1 MLVLGLKQVL
11 LTMVLEKLNIK
22 EHVYVVRKQN
32 IKYFNK
38 MRIREQGTYKSFFTN
53 SFKTI
58 RLTNGIP
65 KTPELLDVAINS
77 KCNAAC
83 SYCYT
88 SAMKSG
94 DNFIN
99 IVDKANQ
106 IWGVMDMND
115 RPFQIAIGGAG
126 EPTLHP
132 DFIPFVKKVREL
144 GIIPNYTTNGMH
156 LTKDILDATE
166 KYCGGVALSW
176 HPHISKVFHKAI
188 HMLSGIKTKLNV
200 HVIVGYDDKSYS
212 DLIELY
218 EKYNNCVDYF
228 VILPYQSVG
237 RGESVSESNKKKIW
251 LKVFEWISNLPEEK
265 KKKFA
270 FGALFYEFIIK
281 NDIPLQMSIYN
292 PDVYSG
298 YILLNDNYKKIYKSS
313 YELIEKSIAC
323 N

>member
-1 MLVLGLKQVL
+1 
-11 LTMVLEKLNIK
+11 
-22 EHVYVVRKQN
+22 
-32 IKYFNK
+32 
-38 MRIREQGTYKSFFTN
+38 MRIRKQGEYKSFFTN

-58 RLTNGIP
+58 RLSNTIP

-77 KCNAAC
+77 QCKAAC

-88 SAMKSG
+88 SALKTGS
-94 DNFIN
+94 NFDN
-99 IVDKANQ
+99 IVDMAND
-106 IWGVMDMND
+106 IWGGMELND

-132 DFIPFVKKVREL
+132 DFIPFIKSVREL
-144 GIIPNYTTNGMH
+144 EIIPNYTTNGMH
-156 LTKDILDATE
+156 LTKEVLEATE

-188 HMLSGIKTKLNV
+188 DMLSGIKTKLNV
-200 HVIVGYDDKSYS
+200 HIIVGYDENSFNDLVDIYNMYS
-212 DLIELY
+212 DVVE
-218 EKYNNCVDYF
+218 YF

-237 RGESVSESNKKKIW
+237 RGESVDLDKKEDIW
-251 LKVFEWISNLPEEK
+251 LRVFKWISNLPDDK
-265 KKKFA
+265 KRKFA
-270 FGALFYEFIIK
+270 FGALFYGFLIR

-298 YILLNDNYKKIYKSS
+298 YVLLDNNYKKIYKSS
-313 YELIEKSIAC
+313 YELTEKNTIS

>member
-1 MLVLGLKQVL
+1 
-11 LTMVLEKLNIK
+11 
-22 EHVYVVRKQN
+22 
-32 IKYFNK
+32 
-38 MRIREQGTYKSFFTN
+38 MRIRKQGDYKAFFTN
-53 SFKTI
+53 TFKTI
-58 RLTNGIP
+58 RLSNAEP

-77 KCNAAC
+77 KCKAAC

-88 SAMKSG
+88 SALKTGS
-94 DNFIN
+94 NFDD
-99 IVDKANQ
+99 IVSKASA
-106 IWGVMDMND
+106 IWETMDLND

-132 DFIPFVKKVREL
+132 DFIPFIKKVREL
-144 GIIPNYTTNGMH
+144 EIIPNYTTNGMH

-166 KYCGGVALSW
+166 QYCGGVALSW

-200 HVIVGYDDKSYS
+200 HVIVGYDDKSYN

-218 EKYNNCVDYF
+218 NKYVDIVEYF

-237 RGESVSESNKKKIW
+237 RGEVVNDVDKMDIW
-251 LKVFEWISNLPEEK
+251 LKTFNWISSLPDNK
-265 KKKFA
+265 KRKFA
-270 FGALFYEFIIK
+270 FGALFYDFLIK

-298 YILLNDNYKKIYKSS
+298 YVLLDNNYKKIYKSS
-313 YELIEKSIAC
+313 YELTEKNAIS